1 MFYKISIL
9 NLNLDKN
16 FNKKNNRSI
25 GSIIRYRKM
34 GVFIGIDKVYVGD
47 YIGVFFMVSS
57 FFFIKVYVIRM

>member
-16 FNKKNNRSI
+16 FNKNNQSI
-25 GSIIRYRKM
+25 GSIIRYRKI

-47 YIGVFFMVSS
+47 YIGIFFMVSS